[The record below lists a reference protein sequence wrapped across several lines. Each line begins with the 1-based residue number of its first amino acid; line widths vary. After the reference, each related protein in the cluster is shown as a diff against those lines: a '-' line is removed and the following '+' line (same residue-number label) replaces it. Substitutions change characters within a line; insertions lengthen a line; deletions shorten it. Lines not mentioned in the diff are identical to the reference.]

1 MRLPISSCAGRR
13 IASTMVVVLYDTTS
27 QHEPRNAMNGKQPT
41 AVARSLPADKRTGKG
56 YFARSVGAFV
66 PKVVAAAF
74 EKYGFHTAE
83 IMTSWETIVG
93 ADLARLT
100 RPEAIKWPRGAKA
113 RVASEDDA
121 RAAGATLIL
130 ASNPAFALEVSY
142 RTQEIIDRINRY
154 FGYRAIAQL
163 RVVQTPNVEN
173 PAIGERSNRSAVAKP
188 LTPVPPVAEGLIGAL
203 DALAS
208 NIKAAAQ
215 AR

>member
-1 MRLPISSCAGRR
+1 
-13 IASTMVVVLYDTTS
+13 
-27 QHEPRNAMNGKQPT
+27 MNGKQPT
-41 AVARSLPADKRTGKG
+41 AVARSLPVDKRMSKG
-56 YFARSVGAFV
+56 YFARSVGAYV

-100 RPEAIKWPRGAKA
+100 RPEAIKWPRGAKG
-113 RVASEDDA
+113 RVVSDDDA

-142 RTQEIIDRINRY
+142 RTQEIVDRINRY

-163 RVVQTPNVEN
+163 RVVQTPNAETGVKGD
-173 PAIGERSNRSAVAKP
+173 AGRSAPPANVQGTQPP
-188 LTPVPPVAEGLIGAL
+188 LTEGLTGAL
-203 DALAS
+203 EALAS
-208 NIKAAAQ
+208 SVRAAAR

>member
-1 MRLPISSCAGRR
+1 
-13 IASTMVVVLYDTTS
+13 
-27 QHEPRNAMNGKQPT
+27 MNGKQPT
-41 AVARSLPADKRTGKG
+41 AVARSLPADKRTSKG
-56 YFARSVGAFV
+56 YFARSVGAYV

-100 RPEAIKWPRGAKA
+100 RPESIKWPRGAKG
-113 RVASEDDA
+113 RVASDGEA
-121 RAAGATLIL
+121 QTAGATLVL

-163 RVVQTPNVEN
+163 RIVQTPNADT
-173 PAIGERSNRSAVAKP
+173 PAQGEPGRNAPAAKT
-188 LTPVPPVAEGLIGAL
+188 LRTTSPVADELGA
-203 DALAS
+203 ALAALAGS
-208 NIKAAAQ
+208 VKAAAQ
-215 AR
+215 PR

>member
-1 MRLPISSCAGRR
+1 
-13 IASTMVVVLYDTTS
+13 MVVVLYDTTS
-27 QHEPRNAMNGKQPT
+27 QHLSRNAMIGKQPT
-41 AVARSLPADKRTGKG
+41 AAARPLPADKRTRTG

-100 RPEAIKWPRGAKA
+100 RPEAIKWPRGAKTP
-113 RVASEDDA
+113 VAPDDEG
-121 RAAGATLIL
+121 RSAGATLIL

-142 RTQEIIDRINRY
+142 RTHEIIDRINRY

-163 RVVQTPNVEN
+163 RVVQTPQPER
-173 PAIGERSNRSAVAKP
+173 PAAGERSAPAAHLKTESGPR
-188 LTPVPPVAEGLIGAL
+188 VPEGLAGAL
-203 DALAS
+203 DALARS
-208 NIKAAAQ
+208 VKAAAQ

>member
-1 MRLPISSCAGRR
+1 MRLPISGCAGRR

-27 QHEPRNAMNGKQPT
+27 KLERRNAMNGKQPT
-41 AVARSLPADKRTGKG
+41 VVARSLPADKRTSKG
-56 YFARSVGAFV
+56 YFARSVGAYV

-100 RPEAIKWPRGAKA
+100 RPEAIKWPRGAKG
-113 RVASEDDA
+113 RVASDDEA
-121 RAAGATLIL
+121 RTGGATLVL

-142 RTQEIIDRINRY
+142 RTQEIVDRINRY

-163 RVVQTPNVEN
+163 RIVQTPNAEI
-173 PAIGERSNRSAVAKP
+173 PAKRDPIRYAPAAKP
-188 LTPVPPVAEGLIGAL
+188 QAATSPVAEGLSGAL
-203 DALAS
+203 EALANS
-208 NIKAAAQ
+208 VKAAAQ
-215 AR
+215 PR

>member
-1 MRLPISSCAGRR
+1 
-13 IASTMVVVLYDTTS
+13 MVVVLYDTTS
-27 QHEPRNAMNGKQPT
+27 QLERRIAMNGKQPT
-41 AVARSLPADKRTGKG
+41 AVARPLPADKRVSKG
-56 YFARSVGAFV
+56 YFARSVGAYV

-100 RPEAIKWPRGAKA
+100 RPDAIKWPRGAKG
-113 RVASEDDA
+113 RVASDDDA
-121 RAAGATLIL
+121 QTAGATLIL

-163 RVVQTPNVEN
+163 RIVQTPKAET
-173 PAIGERSNRSAVAKP
+173 PAKTEPVRYAPAVPAQGATSP
-188 LTPVPPVAEGLIGAL
+188 IAEGLSG
-203 DALAS
+203 ALAS
-208 NIKAAAQ
+208 LANNIKAASQ
-215 AR
+215 PR

>member
-1 MRLPISSCAGRR
+1 
-13 IASTMVVVLYDTTS
+13 MVDVLYDTTS
-27 QHEPRNAMNGKQPT
+27 EREPWNVMNGKQPT
-41 AVARSLPADKRTGKG
+41 AVARSLPVDKRTSKA
-56 YFARSVGAFV
+56 YFARSVGAYV

-100 RPEAIKWPRGAKA
+100 RPEAIKWPRGAKGRA
-113 RVASEDDA
+113 GSDDDA

-142 RTQEIIDRINRY
+142 RTQEIVDRINRY

-163 RVVQTPNVEN
+163 RVVQTPNAETPGKSEADRFV
-173 PAIGERSNRSAVAKP
+173 PTAKVQS
-188 LTPVPPVAEGLIGAL
+188 TQPPVAEGLGGAL
-203 DALAS
+203 DALS
-208 NIKAAAQ
+208 NSIKKAAAQ

>member
-1 MRLPISSCAGRR
+1 MRLPISGCAGRR
-13 IASTMVVVLYDTTS
+13 IASTMVVVLCDTTS

-41 AVARSLPADKRTGKG
+41 TVVRPLPTDKRTGKG
-56 YFARSVGAFV
+56 YFGRSVGAFI
-66 PKVVAAAF
+66 PKVVATAF

-93 ADLARLT
+93 GDLARLT

-113 RVASEDDA
+113 RTASEDDA
-121 RAAGATLIL
+121 RTAGATLIL

-163 RVVQTPNVEN
+163 RIVQTPNAET
-173 PAIGERSNRSAVAKP
+173 PANGNRSHCIAVGKRDSSP
-188 LTPVPPVAEGLIGAL
+188 SRSTEGLGGAL
-203 DALAS
+203 DALAR
-208 NIKAAAQ
+208 NIKAAAE

>member
-1 MRLPISSCAGRR
+1 
-13 IASTMVVVLYDTTS
+13 
-27 QHEPRNAMNGKQPT
+27 MNGKQPT
-41 AVARSLPADKRTGKG
+41 AVARPLPADKRVSKG
-56 YFARSVGAFV
+56 YFARSVGAYV

-100 RPEAIKWPRGAKA
+100 RPDAIKWPRGAKG
-113 RVASEDDA
+113 RVASDDDA
-121 RAAGATLIL
+121 QTARATLIL

-163 RVVQTPNVEN
+163 RIVQTPKAETPPKTEPVRYA
-173 PAIGERSNRSAVAKP
+173 PAVPAQGATS
-188 LTPVPPVAEGLIGAL
+188 PVTEGLSG
-203 DALAS
+203 ALAS
-208 NIKAAAQ
+208 LANNVKAASQ
-215 AR
+215 PR

>member
-1 MRLPISSCAGRR
+1 
-13 IASTMVVVLYDTTS
+13 MVDVLYDTTS
-27 QHEPRNAMNGKQPT
+27 EREPWNVMNGKQPT
-41 AVARSLPADKRTGKG
+41 AVARSLPVDKRTSKG
-56 YFARSVGAFV
+56 YFARSVGAYV

-100 RPEAIKWPRGAKA
+100 RPEAIKWPRGAKG
-113 RVASEDDA
+113 RVVSDDDA
-121 RAAGATLIL
+121 RTAGATLIL

-142 RTQEIIDRINRY
+142 RTQEIVDRINRY

-163 RVVQTPNVEN
+163 RIVQTPNAETPGKNEADRFV
-173 PAIGERSNRSAVAKP
+173 PAAKAQTPP
-188 LTPVPPVAEGLIGAL
+188 LDAEGLGGAL
-203 DALAS
+203 DALANS
-208 NIKAAAQ
+208 IKAAAQ